1 MNRLA
6 LPLAPLSR
14 GAILLRIHY
23 MCLLLFLT
31 HLDEVEDKR
40 LALRPRVPHRQ
51 VAALH
56 KQVAEEK
63 VQIISALISG
73 NLNLDIGSHNCS

>member
-23 MCLLLFLT
+23 VPSLVQLLLECESRQA
-31 HLDEVEDKR
+31 LDVVR
-40 LALRPRVPHRQ
+40 
-51 VAALH
+51 
-56 KQVAEEK
+56 EEA
-63 VQIISALISG
+63 IRR
-73 NLNLDIGSHNCS
+73 DEEGSY